1 MIRKRAYDY
10 AGVLNE
16 CNAKAYSE
24 MNDLIDRYP
33 DSTEL
38 AAALSTAVKALP
50 VSLSSANSALSSAYR
65 AFETASIK

>member
-1 MIRKRAYDY
+1 
-10 AGVLNE
+10 
-16 CNAKAYSE
+16 